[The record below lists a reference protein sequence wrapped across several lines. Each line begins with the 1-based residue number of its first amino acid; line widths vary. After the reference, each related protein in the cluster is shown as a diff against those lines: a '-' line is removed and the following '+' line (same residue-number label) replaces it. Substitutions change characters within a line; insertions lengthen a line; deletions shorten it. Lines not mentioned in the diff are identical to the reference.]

1 METTRLG
8 RTDLEVSRLCFGT
21 WQFGGD
27 WGQLEAED
35 AKAAVRKALDLGVTF
50 FDTAQGYGWGESEK
64 TLAEALGDDLR
75 RDDVVVATKGGLRM
89 EDGGLKRDA
98 SPGCIRQGVEE
109 GLGYLGVE
117 AIDLWQL
124 HWPDSETPPEETAGA
139 LKELRD
145 EGKIR
150 HVGVSNFSAEE
161 MEALEAEI
169 AVETLQP
176 PYHLF
181 RRDVERD
188 PLPWCEDHD
197 VGVLAYGPLA
207 HGLLSGKIDR
217 DWRPATDDWR
227 AGSDLFSGESFEP
240 NLEVVER
247 LRALAGDHGW
257 SVPQLAVAW
266 TLSHP
271 AVHVAIVGARSPE
284 QIEGTAP
291 AGEISLD
298 DDVKAEIESIM
309 EDAVGV
315 AGPTPEGA

>member
-27 WGQLEAED
+27 WGQMEAED
-35 AKAAVRKALDLGVTF
+35 AKSAVRKALELGVTF
-50 FDTAQGYGWGESEK
+50 FDTAQGYGWGESER
-64 TLAEALGDDLR
+64 TLAEALGDDLG
-75 RDDVVVATKGGLRM
+75 RDDIVVATKGGLRM
-89 EDGGLKRDA
+89 EDGELERDA
-98 SPGCIRQGVEE
+98 SPECIRRGVEE
-109 GLGYLGVE
+109 SLGCLGVE
-117 AIDLWQL
+117 TIDLWQL
-124 HWPDSETPPEETAGA
+124 HWPDPETPVEETAGA
-139 LKELRD
+139 LRELRD

-150 HVGVSNFSAEE
+150 HVGVSNFSAED

-197 VGVLAYGPLA
+197 VGVLVYGPLA
-207 HGLLSGKIDR
+207 HGLLSGKIDK
-217 DWRPATDDWR
+217 DWRPAEGDWR
-227 AGSDLFSGESFEP
+227 AGSGVFSGEGFER

-247 LRALAGDHGW
+247 IRDLAGDAGW

-271 AVHVAIVGARSPE
+271 AVHVAIVGARNPD

-291 AGEISLD
+291 AGEIHLD
-298 DDVKAEIESIM
+298 DDVKAEIETIM
-309 EDAVGV
+309 TDAVGV
-315 AGPTPEGA
+315 AGPTPEGV